1 LDRLG
6 YALGYCVPRKGCRLR
21 KRIITSLVSVF
32 PKGVTVGRTRL
43 CSQLLYSQKGL
54 RTKNKNEHIL
64 GYYIPLRGLQ
74 LERPGYS
81 LGYRIYRR
89 GDRLKKEYLRP

>member
-21 KRIITSLVSVF
+21 TRIITSLVSVF

-43 CSQLLYSQKGL
+43 CSQLLSSQIGL
-54 RTKNKNEHIL
+54 QTKKKNDHIL
-64 GYYIPLRGLQ
+64 GYPRGLQ
-74 LERPGYS
+74 LERPGNS

-89 GDRLKKEYLRP
+89 GGKLKKEYLRP